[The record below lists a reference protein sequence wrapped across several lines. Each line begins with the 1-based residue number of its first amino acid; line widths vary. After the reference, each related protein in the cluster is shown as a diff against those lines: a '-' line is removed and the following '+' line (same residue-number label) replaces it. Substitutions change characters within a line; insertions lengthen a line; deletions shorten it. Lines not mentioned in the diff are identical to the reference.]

1 MAMTPFQDGRQH
13 DVLTLVF
20 RRDSKLP
27 PRCSGDAREML
38 GRCSGDAREMLGSI
52 WSRLSGVEEL
62 IYFEEVEG
70 EGEGEWGGWG
80 EEMMD

>member
-1 MAMTPFQDGRQH
+1 
-13 DVLTLVF
+13 
-20 RRDSKLP
+20 
-27 PRCSGDAREML
+27 ML